1 MKSYNRGKTLNRVI
15 KSEVLLI
22 HFRLKIYILLFS
34 LWGAGGFAQNTY
46 IDPTVTAAMILYSE
60 NLKAKQNDVI
70 DETSK
75 LKDAQAW
82 VGTQMVLANDI
93 QNKILK
99 GLKEVSGTLQNG
111 IQVKEI
117 YSELNKCYTYSSQVV
132 KLASARPEFAVFGVH
147 ASQKTYEQSLKI
159 VTDIS
164 DILASGELNLAT
176 SGDRYKI
183 LHNISENVK
192 NLKLWLLA
200 IKLRLEKAIRLGFWN
215 SVNPFAGYINTDKGI
230 VENIM
235 NRYKRNF

>member
-1 MKSYNRGKTLNRVI
+1 MKKYS
-15 KSEVLLI
+15 
-22 HFRLKIYILLFS
+22 ILFLGFGS
-34 LWGAGGFAQNTY
+34 FLFAQNTY

-60 NLKAKQNDVI
+60 NLKAKQNEVI

-75 LKDAQAW
+75 LKDAQTW
-82 VGTQMVLANDI
+82 VGTQMVAANDI

-111 IQVKEI
+111 IQAQEI
-117 YSELNKCYTYSSQVV
+117 YSELHKCYNYSSQVLQ
-132 KLASARPEFAVFGVH
+132 LAAKHPEYTIFGVK

-159 VTDIS
+159 VTDVS

-176 SGDRYKI
+176 AGDRYKI
-183 LHNISENVK
+183 LHTISGNVK

-200 IKLRLEKAIRLGFWN
+200 IKLRLERVNRLGFWN
-215 SVNPFAGYINTDKGI
+215 SINPLAGYINTDKGI

>member
-1 MKSYNRGKTLNRVI
+1 MKTHKTSLRNTRKTPSPLERVG
-15 KSEVLLI
+15 V
-22 HFRLKIYILLFS
+22 RLLFLLLP
-34 LWGAGGFAQNTY
+34 LWGTGVFSQNTY

-82 VGTQMVLANDI
+82 VGTQMVVANDI

-111 IQVKEI
+111 IQVKQI
-117 YSELNKCYTYSSQVV
+117 YSELNKCYNYSSQVV
-132 KLASARPEFAVFGVH
+132 QLASQHPQYTIFGVK

-159 VTDIS
+159 VTDVS

-176 SGDRYKI
+176 AGDRYKI

-200 IKLRLEKAIRLGFWN
+200 IKLRLEKANRLGFWN
-215 SVNPFAGYINTDKGI
+215 SINPFAGYINTDKGI

>member
-1 MKSYNRGKTLNRVI
+1 MKPHKTSLRNTRKTPSPLERVG
-15 KSEVLLI
+15 V
-22 HFRLKIYILLFS
+22 RLLFLLLP
-34 LWGAGGFAQNTY
+34 LWGTGVFSQNTY

-82 VGTQMVLANDI
+82 VGTQMVVANDI

-117 YSELNKCYTYSSQVV
+117 YSELNKCYNYSSQVV
-132 KLASARPEFAVFGVH
+132 QLASQHPQYTIFGVK

-159 VTDIS
+159 VTDVS

-176 SGDRYKI
+176 AGDRYKI

-200 IKLRLEKAIRLGFWN
+200 IKLRLEKANRLGFWN
-215 SVNPFAGYINTDKGI
+215 SINPFAGYINTDKGI

>member
-1 MKSYNRGKTLNRVI
+1 MKTHKTSLRNTRKTPSPLERVW
-15 KSEVLLI
+15 V
-22 HFRLKIYILLFS
+22 RLLFLLLP
-34 LWGAGGFAQNTY
+34 LWGTGGFSQNTY

-82 VGTQMVLANDI
+82 VGTQMVVANDI

-117 YSELNKCYTYSSQVV
+117 YSELNKCYNYSSQVV
-132 KLASARPEFAVFGVH
+132 QLASQHPQYTIFGVK

-159 VTDIS
+159 VTDVS

-176 SGDRYKI
+176 AGDRYKI

-200 IKLRLEKAIRLGFWN
+200 IKLRLEKANRLGFWN
-215 SVNPFAGYINTDKGI
+215 SINPFAGYINTDKGI

>member
-1 MKSYNRGKTLNRVI
+1 MKKFSI
-15 KSEVLLI
+15 S
-22 HFRLKIYILLFS
+22 ILFLCLGS
-34 LWGAGGFAQNTY
+34 SAFAQNTY

-60 NLKAKQNDVI
+60 NLKAKQNEVI

-75 LKDAQAW
+75 LKDAQTW
-82 VGTQMVLANDI
+82 VGTQMVTANDI

-111 IQVKEI
+111 IQVQQI
-117 YSELNKCYTYSSQVV
+117 YAQLNKCYKYSSEVV
-132 KLASARPEFAVFGVH
+132 QLASAHPQYTIFGAK

-159 VTDIS
+159 VTDVS

-176 SGDRYKI
+176 AGDRYKI

-200 IKLRLEKAIRLGFWN
+200 IKLRLEKANRLGFWN
-215 SVNPFAGYINTDKGI
+215 SINPFAGYINTDKSI

-235 NRYKRNF
+235 YKYKHNF

>member
-1 MKSYNRGKTLNRVI
+1 MKKFSITILFLCLGSFTL
-15 KSEVLLI
+15 
-22 HFRLKIYILLFS
+22 
-34 LWGAGGFAQNTY
+34 AQNTY

-60 NLKAKQNDVI
+60 NLKAKQNQVI

-75 LKDAQAW
+75 LKDAQTW
-82 VGTQMVLANDI
+82 VGTQMVAANDI

-99 GLKEVSGTLQNG
+99 GLREVSGTLQNG
-111 IQVKEI
+111 IQVQQI
-117 YSELNKCYTYSSQVV
+117 YAELNKCYKYSSEVV
-132 KLASARPEFAVFGVH
+132 QLASAHPEYAIFGAK

-159 VTDIS
+159 VTDVS

-176 SGDRYKI
+176 AGDRYKI

-200 IKLRLEKAIRLGFWN
+200 IKLKLEKANRLGFWN
-215 SVNPFAGYINTDKGI
+215 SINPFAGYINTDKGI

-235 NRYKRNF
+235 NRYKQNF

>member
-1 MKSYNRGKTLNRVI
+1 MKTHKTSLRNTRKTPSPLERVG
-15 KSEVLLI
+15 V
-22 HFRLKIYILLFS
+22 RLLFLLLP
-34 LWGAGGFAQNTY
+34 LWGTGVFSQNTY

-82 VGTQMVLANDI
+82 VGTQMVVANDI

-117 YSELNKCYTYSSQVV
+117 YSELNKCYNYSSQVV
-132 KLASARPEFAVFGVH
+132 QLASQHPQYTIFGVK

-159 VTDIS
+159 VTDVS

-176 SGDRYKI
+176 AGDRYKI

-200 IKLRLEKAIRLGFWN
+200 IKLRLEKANRLGFWN
-215 SVNPFAGYINTDKGI
+215 SINPFAGYINTDKGI

>member
-1 MKSYNRGKTLNRVI
+1 MKKFS
-15 KSEVLLI
+15 
-22 HFRLKIYILLFS
+22 LKIVILLFS
-34 LWGAGGFAQNTY
+34 FWGMLSFSQNTY

-60 NLKAKQNDVI
+60 NLKAKQNEVI

-82 VGTQMVLANDI
+82 VGTQMVAANEI

-111 IQVKEI
+111 IQVQQI
-117 YSELNKCYTYSSQVV
+117 YSELNKCYNYSSEVV
-132 KLASARPEFAVFGVH
+132 QLASAHPQYAIFGVK

-159 VTDIS
+159 VTDVS
-164 DILASGELNLAT
+164 DVLASGELNLAT
-176 SGDRYKI
+176 AGDRYKI
-183 LHNISENVK
+183 LHNISENLK

-200 IKLRLEKAIRLGFWN
+200 IKLRLEKVNRLGFWN
-215 SVNPFAGYINTDKGI
+215 FINPFAGYINTDKGI

-235 NRYKRNF
+235 TKYKRNF

>member
-1 MKSYNRGKTLNRVI
+1 MKPHKTSLRNTRKTPSPLERVG
-15 KSEVLLI
+15 V
-22 HFRLKIYILLFS
+22 RLLFLLFP
-34 LWGAGGFAQNTY
+34 LWSTGSFSQNTY

-82 VGTQMVLANDI
+82 VGTQMVVANDI

-117 YSELNKCYTYSSQVV
+117 YSELNKCYNYSSQVV
-132 KLASARPEFAVFGVH
+132 QLASQHPQYTIFGVK

-159 VTDIS
+159 VTDVS

-176 SGDRYKI
+176 AGDRYKI

-200 IKLRLEKAIRLGFWN
+200 IKLRLEKANRLGFWN
-215 SVNPFAGYINTDKGI
+215 SINPFAGYINTDKDI

>member
-1 MKSYNRGKTLNRVI
+1 MR
-15 KSEVLLI
+15 
-22 HFRLKIYILLFS
+22 LLFS
-34 LWGAGGFAQNTY
+34 LLPLWGTGGFSQNTY

-60 NLKAKQNDVI
+60 NLEAKQNDVI

-82 VGTQMVLANDI
+82 VGTQMVVANDI

-117 YSELNKCYTYSSQVV
+117 YSELNKCYNYSSQVV
-132 KLASARPEFAVFGVH
+132 QLASQHPQYTIFGVK

-159 VTDIS
+159 VTDVS

-176 SGDRYKI
+176 AGDRYKI

-200 IKLRLEKAIRLGFWN
+200 IKLRLEKANRLGFWN
-215 SVNPFAGYINTDKGI
+215 SINPFAGYINTDKGI

>member
-1 MKSYNRGKTLNRVI
+1 MKKFS
-15 KSEVLLI
+15 
-22 HFRLKIYILLFS
+22 LKIAMLLFAF
-34 LWGAGGFAQNTY
+34 WGMMSFSQNTY

-60 NLKAKQNDVI
+60 NLKAKQNEVI

-82 VGTQMVLANDI
+82 VGTQM
-93 QNKILK
+93 
-99 GLKEVSGTLQNG
+99 KEVSGTLQNG

-132 KLASARPEFAVFGVH
+132 QLASQHPQYAIFGVK

-159 VTDIS
+159 VTDVS

-176 SGDRYKI
+176 AGDRYKI

-200 IKLRLEKAIRLGFWN
+200 IKLRLEKANRLGFWN
-215 SVNPFAGYINTDKGI
+215 SINPFAGYINTDKGI

>member
-1 MKSYNRGKTLNRVI
+1 MKPHKTSFRNTRKTPSPLERVG
-15 KSEVLLI
+15 V
-22 HFRLKIYILLFS
+22 RLLFLLLP
-34 LWGAGGFAQNTY
+34 LWGTGVFSQNTY

-82 VGTQMVLANDI
+82 VGTQMVVANDI

-117 YSELNKCYTYSSQVV
+117 YSELNKCYNYSSQVV
-132 KLASARPEFAVFGVH
+132 QLASQHPQYAIFGVK

-159 VTDIS
+159 VTDVS

-176 SGDRYKI
+176 AGDRYKI
-183 LHNISENVK
+183 LHNIPENVK

-200 IKLRLEKAIRLGFWN
+200 IKLRLEKANRLGFWN
-215 SVNPFAGYINTDKGI
+215 SINPFAGYINTDKGI

>member
-1 MKSYNRGKTLNRVI
+1 MKKFS
-15 KSEVLLI
+15 
-22 HFRLKIYILLFS
+22 LKIVILLFS
-34 LWGAGGFAQNTY
+34 FWGMLSFSQNTY

-60 NLKAKQNDVI
+60 NLKAKQNEVI

-82 VGTQMVLANDI
+82 VGTQMVAANEI

-111 IQVKEI
+111 IQVQQI
-117 YSELNKCYTYSSQVV
+117 YSELNKCYNYSSEVV
-132 KLASARPEFAVFGVH
+132 QLASAHSQYAIFGVK

-159 VTDIS
+159 VTDVS
-164 DILASGELNLAT
+164 DVLASGELNLAT
-176 SGDRYKI
+176 AGDRYKI
-183 LHNISENVK
+183 LHNISENLK

-200 IKLRLEKAIRLGFWN
+200 IKLRLEKVNRLGFWN
-215 SVNPFAGYINTDKGI
+215 FINPFAGYINTDKGI

-235 NRYKRNF
+235 NKYKRNF

>member
-1 MKSYNRGKTLNRVI
+1 MKPYKRTI
-15 KSEVLLI
+15 
-22 HFRLKIYILLFS
+22 LKIFLIFSSLLGTMS
-34 LWGAGGFAQNTY
+34 FAQNTY
-46 IDPTVTAAMILYSE
+46 VDPAVTAAMILYSE

-75 LKDAQAW
+75 LKDAQTW
-82 VGTQMVLANDI
+82 VGTQMVAANDI

-117 YSELNKCYTYSSQVV
+117 YSELDKCYRYSSEVV
-132 KLASARPEFAVFGVH
+132 QLASQHPQYAIFGTK

-159 VTDIS
+159 VTDVS

-176 SGDRYKI
+176 AGDRYKI
-183 LHNISENVK
+183 LHNISGNVK

-200 IKLRLEKAIRLGFWN
+200 IKLRLEKANRLGFWH
-215 SVNPFAGYINTDKGI
+215 SINPFAGYINTDKAI

>member
-1 MKSYNRGKTLNRVI
+1 MKPHKTSLRNTRKTPSPLERVG
-15 KSEVLLI
+15 V
-22 HFRLKIYILLFS
+22 RLLFLLFP
-34 LWGAGGFAQNTY
+34 LWSTGSFSQNTY

-82 VGTQMVLANDI
+82 VGTQMVVANDI

-117 YSELNKCYTYSSQVV
+117 YSELNKCYNYSSQVV
-132 KLASARPEFAVFGVH
+132 QLASQHPQYTIFGVK

-159 VTDIS
+159 VTDVS

-176 SGDRYKI
+176 AGDRYKI

-200 IKLRLEKAIRLGFWN
+200 IKLRLEKANRLGFWN
-215 SVNPFAGYINTDKGI
+215 SINPFAGYINTDKGI

>member
-1 MKSYNRGKTLNRVI
+1 MKKFS
-15 KSEVLLI
+15 
-22 HFRLKIYILLFS
+22 LKIIMLLFS
-34 LWGAGGFAQNTY
+34 FWGTMSFSQNTY

-60 NLKAKQNDVI
+60 NLKTKQNEVI

-82 VGTQMVLANDI
+82 VGTQMVAANDI

-132 KLASARPEFAVFGVH
+132 QLASQHPQYAIFGVK

-159 VTDIS
+159 VTDVS

-176 SGDRYKI
+176 AGDRYKI

-200 IKLRLEKAIRLGFWN
+200 IKLRLEKANRLGFWN
-215 SVNPFAGYINTDKGI
+215 SINPFAGYINTDKGI